1 MGIFK
6 KKQYGVINMPS
17 VDNND
22 TPIVP
27 DGAWVKCDHCG
38 KILYKIKYDN
48 TMITKFP
55 KTTWTQ

>member
-22 TPIVP
+22 TSIVP
-27 DGAWVKCDHCG
+27 DVAWVKCDHCG
-38 KILYKIKYDN
+38 NILDKKNLDEN
-48 TMITKFP
+48 
-55 KTTWTQ
+55 